1 MGLGYGQ
8 SWYTRGITSRE
19 SDEQIVVPPHEV
31 SYSCRTE
38 MYFNKAH
45 PMLPFLHR
53 ARFMASLQ
61 LPPSIGAPV
70 CLRYAVWA
78 LAASTSHDQTL
89 RAYKDVFYTRARRS
103 LTETLETTLDSLKP
117 HRISTLQTLVL
128 LTTYEFLH
136 ANFGHAWMNCGKAAR
151 MSVYFNL
158 MRLDEPHVFC
168 KQTLTDSRDWIDQEE
183 RRRTFWAA
191 FMLDRFASLGT
202 GWASTFNEEDIT
214 TFLPGPDNEYQ
225 AGVSCL
231 Y

>member
-1 MGLGYGQ
+1 
-8 SWYTRGITSRE
+8 
-19 SDEQIVVPPHEV
+19 
-31 SYSCRTE
+31 
-38 MYFNKAH
+38 MYRVEIYFEKSH

-53 ARFMASLQ
+53 ARFMASLH

-78 LAASTSHDQTL
+78 LAASTCHDQTL

-128 LTTYEFLH
+128 LSTYEFLH

-158 MRLDEPHVFC
+158 MRLDEPHLFC
-168 KQTLTDSRDWIDQEE
+168 KQTLADSRDWIDQEE

-214 TFLPGPDNEYQ
+214 TFLPGPDDEYQ
-225 AGVSCL
+225 AGVSL
-231 Y
+231 VFEDG